1 VYLICKPHSLT
12 LLDFVLTLF
21 FDVLIE
27 KYQSINRMTVD
38 LGIRIKLIE
47 QGSLGLQ

>member
-1 VYLICKPHSLT
+1 MYLICKPHSLT
-12 LLDFVLTLF
+12 SLDFVSALF

-27 KYQSINRMTVD
+27 KDQSIDRMTAD

-47 QGSLGLQ
+47 QGSPGL